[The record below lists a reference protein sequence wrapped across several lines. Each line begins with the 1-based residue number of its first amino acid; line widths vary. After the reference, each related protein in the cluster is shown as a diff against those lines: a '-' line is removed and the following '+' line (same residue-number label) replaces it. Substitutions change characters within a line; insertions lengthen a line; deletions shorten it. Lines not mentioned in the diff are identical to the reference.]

1 MTRAVGRMTR
11 TWESLLIALYA
22 LLFEAV
28 ALAIALPLFVGLNGV
43 PRHLGFAALL
53 VVLGTLSVFVVARLA
68 LRHGPIRTWQRGCRI
83 GLWAAAGF
91 YLSVVALFGL
101 LPAIAALSAG
111 HFRNSAGYLAEFVG
125 IVARGS
131 YGLPVIVGA
140 LGGALY
146 GWLRGRRAVGSG
158 GRDA

>member
-1 MTRAVGRMTR
+1 MTR
-11 TWESLLIALYA
+11 TWESVLIAVYA
-22 LLFEAV
+22 LLFQAV
-28 ALAIALPLFVGLNGV
+28 ALAIALPLFVGPSGV
-43 PRHLGFAALL
+43 SRHLGFAALL
-53 VVLGTLSVFVVARLA
+53 VVLGTLSVFLVARLA

-83 GLWAAAGF
+83 GLWAAACF

-111 HFRNSAGYLAEFVG
+111 HFRNSAGYLADVIG
-125 IVARGS
+125 IAVRGS

-146 GWLRGRRAVGSG
+146 GWLCGRRDMGSG
-158 GRDA
+158 GRGA